1 MGYQFG
7 SYHDG
12 IGHYDYFRVPDA
24 RDTVMGVVGSVHPMG
39 QRIGNET
46 HHLSESEMP
55 EHVHYFVGGHG
66 NDCGDGSGK
75 YIMRSCTEANTYTYS
90 FQRSPVFGTE
100 FETSVG
106 GSNQSFS
113 LLQPTTKFIGNL
125 FVYSGEIHS

>member
-55 EHVHYFVGGHG
+55 EHVHYFV
-66 NDCGDGSGK
+66 NDGSVAKCDGNQPSTWPFIARTCLESHV
-75 YIMRSCTEANTYTYS
+75 YAYF
-90 FQRSPVFGTE
+90 FQRSSTFGTS
-100 FETSVG
+100 FHTSQSG
-106 GSNQSFS
+106 ASQSFS
-113 LLQPTTKFIGNL
+113 LMQPTKFIGNL
-125 FVYSGEIHS
+125 FV